1 MSDTG
6 INLTAIMEREG
17 ISSIH
22 RKRALPADGWFFE
35 VNLCSQ
41 VFPGYGDTV
50 GDALADA
57 KARNTPRLAA

>member
-17 ISSIH
+17 IGSIY
-22 RKRALPADGWFFE
+22 RKRCLPADGWFFE
-35 VNLCSQ
+35 VNLIGH

-50 GDALADA
+50 GQALFDA
-57 KARNTPRLAA
+57 KARNTGRMAA